1 MLSSE
6 LTNKRATAAERVK
19 QSEEEATKLRNR
31 LEFVVSEDKDDGEIE
46 RMRENLRRETD
57 RAQAEVK
64 TIRQTIDEGVRD
76 NDKDEREA
84 KVLAAKI
91 GSLHLR
97 AT

>member
-1 MLSSE
+1 MRISSE

-64 TIRQTIDEGVRD
+64 TIRQTIDEGRFV
-76 NDKDEREA
+76 E
-84 KVLAAKI
+84 
-91 GSLHLR
+91 
-97 AT
+97 